1 MTEYADTVER
11 QRVLLDAEEWAK
23 GVSQIHCFDAAT
35 TCMWY
40 EEHPEDGRVTDTTY
54 NDGRIVRTKDG
65 QSIRIYGTRLT
76 GDALIDKYKQYNGG

>member
-1 MTEYADTVER
+1 
-11 QRVLLDAEEWAK
+11 
-23 GVSQIHCFDAAT
+23 
-35 TCMWY
+35 MWY

-76 GDALIDKYKQYNGG
+76 GDALIDKYKQHNGG